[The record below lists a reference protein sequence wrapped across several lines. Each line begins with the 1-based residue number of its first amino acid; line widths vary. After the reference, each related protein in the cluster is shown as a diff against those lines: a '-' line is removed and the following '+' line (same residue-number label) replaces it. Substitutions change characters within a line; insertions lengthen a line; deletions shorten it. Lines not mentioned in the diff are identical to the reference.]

1 MTEEN
6 ILNPVSDETLED
18 AVSEAVSETPAEEV
32 FKNAAE
38 TAEETLFEVADEAA
52 AEAVEIT
59 EAAAEEIHEAVE
71 EVTEPVAEEIN
82 ETAGENTEEITGVTD
97 EAAEAVK
104 EAVDEVTEAAG
115 EAESAAEEITETA
128 EEVTKAVTE
137 EVADAAEAAA
147 EDIAD
152 EAKAAAEEITEAAK
166 EDEGLSNLIDE
177 AVPDVSDEALAAL
190 SEEAEKIS
198 DDLNAEKEKNGKV
211 KWESSQDNALERVI
225 EPPVILFDHVH
236 KEYEGQ
242 IEDSVALV
250 DVSFQIQKGE
260 FVFIVGPSGSG
271 KSTMIRLMMRE
282 ISPSGGNIY
291 IAGKELAKLRR
302 RQVSKYRRNIGIV
315 FQDFRLLP
323 DRNVYDNVA
332 FAQRVVGASKR
343 DIPKEV
349 SKVLHLV
356 GLSQKYKSFPNELSG
371 GEQQRVAIAR
381 ALVNNPMIILA
392 DEPTGN
398 LDPQNSYEI
407 MSLLEEINRR
417 GTTVVIVTHDREV
430 VDQMQKRVV
439 SLQDGVIVEDKKG
452 GYIYG

>member
-6 ILNPVSDETLED
+6 VLNPVNPD
-18 AVSEAVSETPAEEV
+18 AVSEAVSEASAEI
-32 FKNAAE
+32 A
-38 TAEETLFEVADEAA
+38 EAA
-52 AEAVEIT
+52 GTIA
-59 EAAAEEIHEAVE
+59 E
-71 EVTEPVAEEIN
+71 EVTEAVSEAAEE
-82 ETAGENTEEITGVTD
+82 TADAAVDFTEAVTESVKD
-97 EAAEAVK
+97 EAAEAV
-104 EAVDEVTEAAG
+104 D
-115 EAESAAEEITETA
+115 EITETA
-128 EEVTKAVTE
+128 EEVTQSVTE
-137 EVADAAEAAA
+137 EVADSVAEAADEVKETAGDAVEAVDEAVEAAGEAAEAVD
-147 EDIAD
+147 ETAD
-152 EAKAAAEEITEAAK
+152 VVTKAGDAAEENVTKAGDAAEELLAETVATVADDDK
-166 EDEGLSNLIDE
+166 LDELIDE
-177 AVPDVSDEALAAL
+177 AVTADKEEPA
-190 SEEAEKIS
+190 SEEAAK
-198 DDLNAEKEKNGKV
+198 AEEAEAPEAVEAGR
-211 KWESSQDNALERVI
+211 EA
-225 EPPVILFDHVH
+225 EPPVILFKNVH

-250 DVSFQIQKGE
+250 DVSFEIQKGE

-291 IAGKELAKLRR
+291 IAGKDLAKLRR

-332 FAQRVVGASKR
+332 FAQRVVGAPKR

-439 SLQDGVIVEDKKG
+439 TLQDGVIVEDKKG

>member
-6 ILNPVSDETLED
+6 VLI
-18 AVSEAVSETPAEEV
+18 PA
-32 FKNAAE
+32 
-38 TAEETLFEVADEAA
+38 D
-52 AEAVEIT
+52 
-59 EAAAEEIHEAVE
+59 
-71 EVTEPVAEEIN
+71 
-82 ETAGENTEEITGVTD
+82 
-97 EAAEAVK
+97 
-104 EAVDEVTEAAG
+104 
-115 EAESAAEEITETA
+115 
-128 EEVTKAVTE
+128 
-137 EVADAAEAAA
+137 AEAAA
-147 EDIAD
+147 ETVSEQLRETPVGEELQTAVEDAQAVAGEVTAETAETVSD
-152 EAKAAAEEITEAAK
+152 VTDAVTEEITEAAESVEELKDTTADEVAEAVEAAEETVEEASETVAEEITEVADAVEEAAAETVEENVK
-166 EDEGLSNLIDE
+166 ETAEEATEAAAEVAEDAGLSELISE
-177 AVPDVSDEALAAL
+177 AVPGVTDEELEAL
-190 SEEAEKIS
+190 SEQAEKNYEKLSS
-198 DDLNAEKEKNGKV
+198 DKGDGASGTGEGIAENP
-211 KWESSQDNALERVI
+211 LERII

-250 DVSFQIQKGE
+250 NVSFQIQKGE

-291 IAGKELAKLRR
+291 IAGKDLAKLRR

-332 FAQRVVGASKR
+332 FAQRVIGAPKR
-343 DIPKEV
+343 EIPKEV

-439 SLQDGVIVEDKKG
+439 TLQDGVIIEDKKG

>member
-1 MTEEN
+1 MSEAAGE
-6 ILNPVSDETLED
+6 
-18 AVSEAVSETPAEEV
+18 VSEAVESASEAAEE
-32 FKNAAE
+32 AAANVADE
-38 TAEETLFEVADEAA
+38 TAETVV
-52 AEAVEIT
+52 EAVT
-59 EAAAEEIHEAVE
+59 
-71 EVTEPVAEEIN
+71 
-82 ETAGENTEEITGVTD
+82 
-97 EAAEAVK
+97 
-104 EAVDEVTEAAG
+104 
-115 EAESAAEEITETA
+115 ESAKNEAIDEITETA
-128 EEVTKAVTE
+128 EEVTKSVTE
-137 EVADAAEAAA
+137 EVSEAAGSITEAVDEAKETVGEAAEAVDEATEVAVKAADAAE
-147 EDIAD
+147 DVVT
-152 EAKAAAEEITEAAK
+152 KAGDAAEELLAETVATVADDDK
-166 EDEGLSNLIDE
+166 LDELIDE
-177 AVPDVSDEALAAL
+177 AVTTDKEEPA
-190 SEEAEKIS
+190 SEEAEK
-198 DDLNAEKEKNGKV
+198 AEENEAPEAVEAGR
-211 KWESSQDNALERVI
+211 EA
-225 EPPVILFDHVH
+225 EPPVILFKNVH

-250 DVSFQIQKGE
+250 DVSFEIQKGE

-291 IAGKELAKLRR
+291 IAGKDLAKLRR

-332 FAQRVVGASKR
+332 FAQRVVGAPKR

-439 SLQDGVIVEDKKG
+439 TLQDGVIVEDKKG

>member
-6 ILNPVSDETLED
+6 VLNPVNPD
-18 AVSEAVSETPAEEV
+18 AVSEAVSEASAEIAEAAAGAIAEEV
-32 FKNAAE
+32 SEAVSEAAGEVSEAVESASEVAEEAAANVADE
-38 TAEETLFEVADEAA
+38 TAETVV
-52 AEAVEIT
+52 EAVT
-59 EAAAEEIHEAVE
+59 EAA
-71 EVTEPVAEEIN
+71 
-82 ETAGENTEEITGVTD
+82 EN
-97 EAAEAVK
+97 EAAEAI
-104 EAVDEVTEAAG
+104 D
-115 EAESAAEEITETA
+115 EITETA
-128 EEVTKAVTE
+128 EEVTKSVTE
-137 EVADAAEAAA
+137 EVSESAGSITEAVDEAKETVGEAAEAVDEATEVAVKAADAAE
-147 EDIAD
+147 DVVT
-152 EAKAAAEEITEAAK
+152 KAGDAAEELLAETVATVTDDDK
-166 EDEGLSNLIDE
+166 LDELIDE
-177 AVPDVSDEALAAL
+177 AVTADKEEPA
-190 SEEAEKIS
+190 SEEAEK
-198 DDLNAEKEKNGKV
+198 AEETEAPEAVEAGR
-211 KWESSQDNALERVI
+211 EA
-225 EPPVILFDHVH
+225 EPPVILFKNVH

-250 DVSFQIQKGE
+250 DVSFEIQKGE

-291 IAGKELAKLRR
+291 IAGKDLAKLRR

-332 FAQRVVGASKR
+332 FAQRVVGAPKR

-439 SLQDGVIVEDKKG
+439 TLQDGVIVEDKKG

>member
-6 ILNPVSDETLED
+6 VLNPVNPD
-18 AVSEAVSETPAEEV
+18 AVSEAVSEASAEI
-32 FKNAAE
+32 A
-38 TAEETLFEVADEAA
+38 EAA
-52 AEAVEIT
+52 GTIA
-59 EAAAEEIHEAVE
+59 E
-71 EVTEPVAEEIN
+71 EVTEAVSEAAEE
-82 ETAGENTEEITGVTD
+82 TADAAVDFTEAVTESVKD
-97 EAAEAVK
+97 EAAEAV
-104 EAVDEVTEAAG
+104 D
-115 EAESAAEEITETA
+115 EITETA
-128 EEVTKAVTE
+128 EEVTQSVTE
-137 EVADAAEAAA
+137 EVADSVAEAADEVKETAGDAVEAVDEAVEAVGEAVEAVDEAAEAVD
-147 EDIAD
+147 ETAD
-152 EAKAAAEEITEAAK
+152 VVTKAGDAAEENVTKAGDAAEELLAETVATVADDDK
-166 EDEGLSNLIDE
+166 LDELIDE
-177 AVPDVSDEALAAL
+177 AVTGDSEEPA
-190 SEEAEKIS
+190 SEEAAK
-198 DDLNAEKEKNGKV
+198 AEEAEAPEAVEAGR
-211 KWESSQDNALERVI
+211 EA
-225 EPPVILFDHVH
+225 EPPVILFKNVH

-250 DVSFQIQKGE
+250 DVSFEIQKGE

-291 IAGKELAKLRR
+291 IAGKDLAKLRR

-332 FAQRVVGASKR
+332 FAQRVVGAPKR

-439 SLQDGVIVEDKKG
+439 TLQDGVIVEDKKG

>member
-6 ILNPVSDETLED
+6 VLI
-18 AVSEAVSETPAEEV
+18 PA
-32 FKNAAE
+32 
-38 TAEETLFEVADEAA
+38 D
-52 AEAVEIT
+52 
-59 EAAAEEIHEAVE
+59 
-71 EVTEPVAEEIN
+71 
-82 ETAGENTEEITGVTD
+82 
-97 EAAEAVK
+97 
-104 EAVDEVTEAAG
+104 
-115 EAESAAEEITETA
+115 
-128 EEVTKAVTE
+128 
-137 EVADAAEAAA
+137 AEAAA
-147 EDIAD
+147 ETVSEQLRETPVGEELQTAVEDAQAVAGEVTV
-152 EAKAAAEEITEAAK
+152 EAAETVSEVTDAVTEEITEAAESVEELKDTAAEEIGEAVEAAEETVEEASETVEETVK
-166 EDEGLSNLIDE
+166 ETAEEATEAAAEAAEDAGLSDLISE
-177 AVPDVSDEALAAL
+177 AVPGVTDEELEAL
-190 SEEAEKIS
+190 SEQAEKNYVK
-198 DDLNAEKEKNGKV
+198 LNSEKGDGASGTGEGIAENP
-211 KWESSQDNALERVI
+211 LERII

-250 DVSFQIQKGE
+250 NVSFQIQKGE

-291 IAGKELAKLRR
+291 IAGKDLAKLRR

-332 FAQRVVGASKR
+332 FAQRVIGAPKR
-343 DIPKEV
+343 EIPKEV

-439 SLQDGVIVEDKKG
+439 TLQDGVIIEDKKG

>member
-6 ILNPVSDETLED
+6 VLNPVNPD
-18 AVSEAVSETPAEEV
+18 AVSEAVSEASAEIAEAAGTIAEEV
-32 FKNAAE
+32 S
-38 TAEETLFEVADEAA
+38 
-52 AEAVEIT
+52 EAVS
-59 EAAAEEIHEAVE
+59 
-71 EVTEPVAEEIN
+71 
-82 ETAGENTEEITGVTD
+82 
-97 EAAEAVK
+97 
-104 EAVDEVTEAAG
+104 EAAG
-115 EAESAAEEITETA
+115 EVSEAVESASEAAEEAAANVADETAETVVEAVTESAKNEAIDEITETA
-128 EEVTKAVTE
+128 EEVTKSVTE
-137 EVADAAEAAA
+137 EVSEAAGSITEAVDEAKETVGEAAEAVDEATEVAVKAADAAE
-147 EDIAD
+147 DVVT
-152 EAKAAAEEITEAAK
+152 KAGDAAEELLAETVATVADDDK
-166 EDEGLSNLIDE
+166 LDELIDE
-177 AVPDVSDEALAAL
+177 AVTTDKEEPA
-190 SEEAEKIS
+190 SEEAEK
-198 DDLNAEKEKNGKV
+198 AEENEAPEAVEAGR
-211 KWESSQDNALERVI
+211 EA
-225 EPPVILFDHVH
+225 EPPVILFKNVH

-250 DVSFQIQKGE
+250 DVSFEIQKGE

-291 IAGKELAKLRR
+291 IAGKDLAKLRR

-332 FAQRVVGASKR
+332 FAQRVVGAPKR

-439 SLQDGVIVEDKKG
+439 TLQDGVIVEDKKG

>member
-6 ILNPVSDETLED
+6 VLI
-18 AVSEAVSETPAEEV
+18 PA
-32 FKNAAE
+32 
-38 TAEETLFEVADEAA
+38 D
-52 AEAVEIT
+52 
-59 EAAAEEIHEAVE
+59 
-71 EVTEPVAEEIN
+71 
-82 ETAGENTEEITGVTD
+82 
-97 EAAEAVK
+97 
-104 EAVDEVTEAAG
+104 
-115 EAESAAEEITETA
+115 
-128 EEVTKAVTE
+128 
-137 EVADAAEAAA
+137 AEAAA
-147 EDIAD
+147 ETVSEQLRETPVGEELQTAVEDAQAVAGEVTAETAETVSD
-152 EAKAAAEEITEAAK
+152 VTDAVTEEITEAAESVEELKDTTADEVAEAVEAAEETVEEASETVAEEITEVADAVEEAAAETVEENVK
-166 EDEGLSNLIDE
+166 ETAEEATEAAAEVAEDAGLSELISE
-177 AVPDVSDEALAAL
+177 AVPGVTDEELEAL
-190 SEEAEKIS
+190 SEQAEKNYEKLSS
-198 DDLNAEKEKNGKV
+198 DKGDGASGTGEGIDENP
-211 KWESSQDNALERVI
+211 LERII

-250 DVSFQIQKGE
+250 NVSFQIQKGE

-291 IAGKELAKLRR
+291 IAGKDLAKLRR

-332 FAQRVVGASKR
+332 FAQRVIGAPKR
-343 DIPKEV
+343 EIPKEV

-439 SLQDGVIVEDKKG
+439 TLQDGVIIEDKKG

>member
-6 ILNPVSDETLED
+6 VLNPVNPD
-18 AVSEAVSETPAEEV
+18 AVSEAVSEASAEIAEAAGTIAEEV
-32 FKNAAE
+32 SEAVSEAAGEVSEAVESASEAAEEAAANVADE
-38 TAEETLFEVADEAA
+38 TAETVV
-52 AEAVEIT
+52 EAVT
-59 EAAAEEIHEAVE
+59 ESAK
-71 EVTEPVAEEIN
+71 N
-82 ETAGENTEEITGVTD
+82 
-97 EAAEAVK
+97 EAAEAI
-104 EAVDEVTEAAG
+104 D
-115 EAESAAEEITETA
+115 EITETA
-128 EEVTKAVTE
+128 EEVTTSGTE
-137 EVADAAEAAA
+137 EVSEAAGSITEAVDEAKETVGEAAEAVDEATEVAVKAADAAE
-147 EDIAD
+147 DVVT
-152 EAKAAAEEITEAAK
+152 KAGDAAEELLAETVATVADDDK
-166 EDEGLSNLIDE
+166 LDELIDE
-177 AVPDVSDEALAAL
+177 AVTTDKEEPA
-190 SEEAEKIS
+190 SEEAEK
-198 DDLNAEKEKNGKV
+198 AEETEAPEAVEAGR
-211 KWESSQDNALERVI
+211 EA
-225 EPPVILFDHVH
+225 EPPVILFKNVH

-250 DVSFQIQKGE
+250 DVSFEIQKGE

-291 IAGKELAKLRR
+291 IAGKDLAKLRR

-332 FAQRVVGASKR
+332 FAQRVVGAPKR

-439 SLQDGVIVEDKKG
+439 TLQDGVIVEDKKG